1 MGSRARH
8 DRRPLGGMQA
18 QIAGGGEATAIGAR
32 QTRRS
37 VIFVN
42 RFFHPDHS
50 ATSQILSDLAFHLA
64 RAGERVR
71 VVASQGLY
79 DDPRAV
85 LPAFEEIDGV
95 AVHRVARARFGR
107 AALAGRALDY
117 LDMYRSFA
125 AATAGIARPG
135 DVLVAKTDPPLLSV
149 ALAPVARL
157 KRLALVNWLQDLYPE
172 VALGLGLRA
181 LAPAAPVLTA
191 ARNASLKAATI
202 NVAIGELMAERIA
215 AIGVPAGRIAV
226 VPNWCDDAAIRPE
239 FFHANPLR
247 SEWGLGGKFVVGYS
261 GNLGRAHEYET
272 LLGAA
277 ELLRDQT
284 DLVFLFIGGG
294 HFAGPLKAAVEARG
308 LAAMF
313 RFQPYQPAQS
323 LPLSLSLPDLHWLS
337 LVPEMEGLIVPSK
350 FYGVAAAG
358 RPTLAIV
365 DPDGEIG
372 RLVRAHCCGVQV
384 DPGDARALAA
394 AIVALRADPAR
405 VAELGRNARA
415 LAERRFGR
423 AQAFAAWR
431 RLLDGVGGPVSVAS

>member
-1 MGSRARH
+1 MTDEPASGDRATETGAP
-8 DRRPLGGMQA
+8 DR
-18 QIAGGGEATAIGAR
+18 
-32 QTRRS
+32 RRS

-71 VVASQGLY
+71 IVASQGRY
-79 DDPRAV
+79 DDPEAV

-95 AVHRVARARFGR
+95 AIHRVARARFGR
-107 AALAGRALDY
+107 AALAGRAFDY
-117 LDMYRSFA
+117 LAMHRSFA
-125 AATAGIARPG
+125 AAAARIARPG

-149 ALAPVARL
+149 ALAPVARYR
-157 KRLALVNWLQDLYPE
+157 RLFLVNWLQDLYPE
-172 VALGLGLRA
+172 VALGLGVRA
-181 LAPAAPVLTA
+181 LAPVAPVLTA
-191 ARNASLKAATI
+191 ARNASLKSAAA

-215 AIGVPAGRIAV
+215 AQGVPADRIAV
-226 VPNWCDDAAIRPE
+226 IPNWCDDAAIAPRA
-239 FFHANPLR
+239 FADNALR
-247 SEWGLGGKFVVGYS
+247 AAWGLTGKFVVGYS

-277 ELLRDQT
+277 ELLRDRT

-294 HFAGPLKAAVEARG
+294 HFAGPLRAAVEARG
-308 LAAMF
+308 LGAMF

-323 LPLSLSLPDLHWLS
+323 LPLSLALPDLHWLS
-337 LVPEMEGLIVPSK
+337 LVPAMEGLIVPSK

-358 RPTLAIV
+358 RPILAIV
-365 DPDGEIG
+365 DGAGEIARLIRG
-372 RLVRAHCCGVQV
+372 RRCGVRI

-394 AIVALRADPAR
+394 AIVELRANPALL
-405 VAELGRNARA
+405 ADLGRNARA
-415 LAERRFGR
+415 LVEQRFSR

-431 RLLDGVGGPVSVAS
+431 RLLDGVGGPVSVTSGTL